1 MHLSGKP
8 FQIGGKPV
16 HLIGKPGGGQI
27 GVIQGQGGVM
37 SALNIVTQ
45 VSTELYCFGGLVLF
59 FFFYLEAEGLFPA
72 VRIFPNLFS
81 RAGNFLNASD

>member
-45 VSTELYCFGGLVLF
+45 VSTELHCFFFGGGVLGFFQGAYQGLKWSQNVLNRFLVRF
-59 FFFYLEAEGLFPA
+59 FL
-72 VRIFPNLFS
+72 IMI
-81 RAGNFLNASD
+81 